1 MDKELF
7 GWLHTK
13 NCGQQL
19 IVHMHTSG
27 EWCPLGVSTEPT
39 LFDIFVV
46 NMDSGK
52 ANGTLGYMA
61 SRSGGDSALLFCS
74 CNTLHRVLHP
84 VLVSLT

>member
-7 GWLHTK
+7 GWVHTK

-61 SRSGGDSALLFCS
+61 AGQEVILPFYSALVIPSTGCCIQFWC
-74 CNTLHRVLHP
+74 P
-84 VLVSLT
+84 